1 MHTLYLYPFFFLLQ
15 ISHDDDDDDNAVA
28 QFVSTLILVKHPA
41 TGLKEAQDLGKEV
54 VLSVSVVTR
63 S

>member
-1 MHTLYLYPFFFLLQ
+1 MQ